1 MAYIGRGLDNG
12 VRNQFVYAATQGQ
25 TAFTGADSDGKTLAM
40 TDILYTDCYQNGVK
54 LKPTT
59 DYTVSSTTLT
69 LVSGA
74 SLNDV
79 INIVSFD
86 IFAVADTVAASTGG
100 TFVGQVTFTADT
112 TFADGADIITA
123 SAGTSNFRAGVNAGN
138 SIAGGGNF
146 NTVVGDE
153 SGTAITTGDA
163 NTFFGYASGDALD
176 TASNNTA
183 IGHNA
188 LTADTKGSNSV
199 AIGKGT
205 LANQNFTS
213 ATDSYN
219 VAVGASAGNDITT
232 GTENTLIGGLA
243 GDALTTGSHNTYA
256 GYHSGSVAT
265 TAANN
270 TGFGA
275 YTLDA
280 NTSGTSNVAVGK
292 SALGANTTG
301 SYNTALGLNA
311 ADANTTASAITAV
324 GFGALGSNTTGAS
337 NTAVGADSLDANTT
351 GANNTAL
358 GNAALGANTTGA
370 SNTVVG
376 ASAGAAITTG
386 IRNVCIGQKAC
397 NDTVLLTTGG
407 GNVVIGYEART
418 AAAGTSNT
426 IVMGNNVTGQADD
439 NFTFGTGATD
449 SNIAFGATSITAPS
463 DVRLK
468 EDIQDEKVGLGFIN
482 DLRPVTFQ
490 WKKEKDIPE
499 EMKAHVAGSEKR
511 TMNGKHNHG
520 FIAQEVKAV
529 IDNHNMKDGFDM
541 WTEDGADGRQRI
553 GDASLMPIMVKA
565 LQELSAKNDA
575 LEARLTTLEG

>member
-1 MAYIGRGLDNG
+1 MPYIGRGSDFG
-12 VRNQFVYAATQGQ
+12 VRSRFIYTATAGQ
-25 TAFTGADSDGKTLAM
+25 TTFSGNDDAGISLA
-40 TDILYTDCYQNGVK
+40 YTDTLYMDVYQNGV
-54 LKPTT
+54 LLVPAT
-59 DYTVSSTTLT
+59 DY
-69 LVSGA
+69 
-74 SLNDV
+74 
-79 INIVSFD
+79 
-86 IFAVADTVAASTGG
+86 AASTGTSVVLVQGASVDDTLELLVHDIFSVADSVSAKDGG
-100 TFVGQVTFTADT
+100 TFSGTIAAAGLST
-112 TFADGADIITA
+112 
-123 SAGTSNFRAGVNAGN
+123 SSLGTSNFRAGVNAGN
-138 SIAGGGNF
+138 SIEAGGNY

-153 SGTAITTGDA
+153 AGTAITTGD
-163 NTFFGYASGDALD
+163 G
-176 TASNNTA
+176 NTA
-183 IGHNA
+183 VGYQA
-188 LTADTKGSNSV
+188 L
-199 AIGKGT
+199 
-205 LANQNFTS
+205 
-213 ATDSYN
+213 
-219 VAVGASAGNDITT
+219 
-232 GTENTLIGGLA
+232 
-243 GDALTTGSHNTYA
+243 
-256 GYHSGSVAT
+256 
-265 TAANN
+265 
-270 TGFGA
+270 
-275 YTLDA
+275 
-280 NTSGTSNVAVGK
+280 
-292 SALGANTTG
+292 
-301 SYNTALGLNA
+301 
-311 ADANTTASAITAV
+311 DANTTASDNTAIGRAAGTAITTGFNNALV
-324 GFGALGSNTTGAS
+324 GRNAGDALTIGNS
-337 NTAVGADSLDANTT
+337 NTAVGMNALSAEVAGDRSVAVGYGSLTAQTNASTVDTYNVAVGYNAGKAVTTGAQNTFIGGLAGAATTTADANTAVGYNALNDNTTGTRNVAVGGAALDNSTTASYNTAVGYEALTVTTT
-351 GANNTAL
+351 GANNTGLGYRAL
-358 GNAALGANTTGA
+358 YLNTTGADNTAVGKGALTANTTGA

-376 ASAGAAITTG
+376 GSAGAAITTG

-468 EDIQDEKVGLGFIN
+468 EDIQDEEVGLGFIN

-565 LQELSAKNDA
+565 LQELSEKNDA
-575 LEARLTTLEG
+575 LEARLAALEA